1 MEFVKMQALHKENT
15 GRNID
20 PWSFA
25 KKLVDVLFNFSMKY
39 HILKIG
45 ELDKHVDP
53 LTKRLDHIM
62 HCLKKEIRQQNNNR
76 IGFFQFCFH
85 PTDFSR
91 SVENVFY
98 ISFLIR
104 EGKVQ
109 IDLTGNDGL
118 PELDMKANQAILSF
132 SYSQWQVLYY
142 YY

>member
-1 MEFVKMQALHKENT
+1 M
-15 GRNID
+15 R
-20 PWSFA
+20 
-25 KKLVDVLFNFSMKY
+25 
-39 HILKIG
+39 
-45 ELDKHVDP
+45 
-53 LTKRLDHIM
+53 
-62 HCLKKEIRQQNNNR
+62 CLKKEIRQQNNNR

-118 PELDMKANQAILSF
+118 PELGNFFAF
-132 SYSQWQVLYY
+132 SIIFFLCGQIKFLVISYGLKKVFQFI
-142 YY
+142 